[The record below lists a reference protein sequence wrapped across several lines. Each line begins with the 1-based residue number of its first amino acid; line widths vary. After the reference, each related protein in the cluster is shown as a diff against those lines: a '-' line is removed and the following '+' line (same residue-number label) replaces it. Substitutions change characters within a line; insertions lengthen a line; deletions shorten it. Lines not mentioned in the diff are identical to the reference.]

1 MNKKP
6 ITMGLISATAIVT
19 GLGIAFPELYTGIVS
34 MVIGGASLS
43 MALQV
48 YKESAR
54 RKINKLVLE
63 ELR

>member
-1 MNKKP
+1 MYKK
-6 ITMGLISATAIVT
+6 IVTMGLIVGTAIVT
-19 GLGIAFPELYTGIVS
+19 GLGIIFPELYTGIAS

-48 YKESAR
+48 YNDSTK
-54 RKINKLVLE
+54 RKINKMVLE